1 MKQIVRKYKPLY
13 KITLHGITSPCRG
26 YSFDKQVCIDRIMQ
40 FSDNKAEL
48 VSSMSGE
55 YSGVDKYEWKVDW
68 QTNICLLSYET
79 IEVLEYK
86 DINV

>member
-1 MKQIVRKYKPLY
+1 
-13 KITLHGITSPCRG
+13 
-26 YSFDKQVCIDRIMQ
+26 MQ